1 MAVNKNFVVKNGLE
15 VSTDL
20 IFADASDQHVGLGT
34 TAPLSTLDVR
44 GDVRFADAIGTVNT
58 VEIAGETTINKDLN
72 VGASGTTAKFDVDT
86 GRVGINSAIPRYNLD
101 VRTGAGDTLA
111 ASFDNVIFAPNLSIT
126 GGGSFATLDV
136 TGITTTGELHVSGV
150 STVGTAATMYGT
162 FAVSSLT
169 DNRIPVVGAGSTLED
184 SANLTFDGTD
194 LTVSSAKVSDLT
206 DNRVVIAGTS
216 GALEDDGNLTY
227 DGTRLSIQNG
237 LYVGTAATF
246 SSHIDLDGD
255 LDVDGRTELD
265 ITNISQTLNVTGVTT
280 LTNTI
285 AGVVTATSFT
295 GDGSNLTGINAVTGG
310 TIGVALAE
318 SFVGAGVTM
327 LDLGSNAGATLTT
340 PSAGV
345 TTFRTLGVSIG
356 LAIALG
362 S

>member
-44 GDVRFADAIGTVNT
+44 GDVRFADAVGTVNT

-101 VRTGAGDTLA
+101 VRAGAGDTLA
-111 ASFDNVIFAPNLSIT
+111 ASFDNVVFAPNISVT
-126 GGGSFATLDV
+126 NGGTFASLDV
-136 TGITTTGELHVSGV
+136 TGITTTGQLHVSGV

-169 DNRIPVVGAGSTLED
+169 TNRIPVVGSGSTLED

-194 LTVSSAKVSDLT
+194 LTVTSAKVSDLT

-255 LDVDGRTELD
+255 LDVDGHTELD
-265 ITNISQTLNVTGVTT
+265 QLNVTGVTT

-285 AGVVTATSFT
+285 AGVVTATSFA